1 MVVVLDDL
9 HWADLASLQLLTHL
23 ADGIAASRLLLV
35 ASRRLHESGSLS
47 ATLSETL
54 AALARA
60 ETLRIELC
68 GLDSEE
74 AQALVAAAAGQHIS
88 AQTATRL
95 WARTEGNP
103 FFLREM
109 VELLLSEQ
117 RLDEQRLDELEPIPV
132 PGPVREVVLRRV
144 GRLPEAAAA
153 LLSVAAAAG
162 RHFDVEVV
170 AEAASVEIEV
180 ALEAIDAA
188 VAAGL
193 VVENEHRLGW
203 FRFTHADAAESWR
216 QALAAADLAGDE
228 VDRYPL
234 LINLAASLYRAGK
247 LQDGFPVFVQAMEQA
262 LEADEPARLVSAAL
276 GTRGESNWY
285 PAGYGVVDQ
294 RLINILERALPR
306 LTDPAQRALVLSCL
320 AVARYY
326 DNNPPRRAALS
337 DEALGLA
344 ALPTTTSAWHTYC
357 GCGRWRCAPPTTSR
371 SAWKRPPSCW
381 ACLAYRRRWWP
392 APGCCAPT
400 RS

>member
-1 MVVVLDDL
+1 MLDSAGAEFDVVLRAVRTGCPDRLVPGPVAELLDGRAPDISELHDVAGAALQRFEAIGQYLTADDSPMVVVLDDL

-234 LINLAASLYRAGK
+234 
-247 LQDGFPVFVQAMEQA
+247 
-262 LEADEPARLVSAAL
+262 
-276 GTRGESNWY
+276 
-285 PAGYGVVDQ
+285 
-294 RLINILERALPR
+294 
-306 LTDPAQRALVLSCL
+306 
-320 AVARYY
+320 
-326 DNNPPRRAALS
+326 
-337 DEALGLA
+337 
-344 ALPTTTSAWHTYC
+344 
-357 GCGRWRCAPPTTSR
+357 
-371 SAWKRPPSCW
+371 
-381 ACLAYRRRWWP
+381 
-392 APGCCAPT
+392 
-400 RS
+400 

>member
-1 MVVVLDDL
+1 VQPAAGAGAAPVTPDAGHGATHPGPGYLLDSAGAEFDVVLRAVRTGCPDRLVPGPVAELLDGRAPDISELHDVAGAALRRFEAIGQYLTADDSPMVVVLDDL

-203 FRFTHADAAESWR
+203 FRFTHALVAE
-216 QALAAADLAGDE
+216 ALYTATGRLRRFAGTGE
-228 VDRYPL
+228 SGRRPPGSGPGTTSEPRRSPGTGCWPP
-234 LINLAASLYRAGK
+234 NSTRHRRASL
-247 LQDGFPVFVQAMEQA
+247 
-262 LEADEPARLVSAAL
+262 RLRRNR
-276 GTRGESNWY
+276 GTR
-285 PAGYGVVDQ
+285 
-294 RLINILERALPR
+294 
-306 LTDPAQRALVLSCL
+306 
-320 AVARYY
+320 
-326 DNNPPRRAALS
+326 
-337 DEALGLA
+337 
-344 ALPTTTSAWHTYC
+344 
-357 GCGRWRCAPPTTSR
+357 
-371 SAWKRPPSCW
+371 RPPSCW